1 MLSDSQCPSYF
12 VMATSSSTDAEVGLS
27 RMKTLVDTVA
37 IDTQAE
43 LGPKRLRLWIFCCL
57 AFIVIAPTVSTIIG
71 IKIHA
76 GQLSFDG
83 SQQASYS
90 GRTVRI
96 RTLLNSR
103 VLNNLSRSHSK
114 RFSSQLIQRLEL

>member
-1 MLSDSQCPSYF
+1 MPFASQFPGL
-12 VMATSSSTDAEVGLS
+12 MATSSSMDPEVGLS
-27 RMKTLVDTVA
+27 RTKTLVDTPPA
-37 IDTQAE
+37 

-83 SQQASYS
+83 SKQSSSYP

-96 RTLLNSR
+96 QALPYR
-103 VLNNLSRSHSK
+103 
-114 RFSSQLIQRLEL
+114 